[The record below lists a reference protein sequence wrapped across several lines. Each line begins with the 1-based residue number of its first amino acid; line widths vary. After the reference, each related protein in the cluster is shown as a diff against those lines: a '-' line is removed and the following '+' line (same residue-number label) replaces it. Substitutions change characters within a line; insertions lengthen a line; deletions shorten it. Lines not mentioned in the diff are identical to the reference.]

1 MKVAILSESPA
12 DEAMIFELVKGIT
25 NQLIEPISY
34 KIRHRGVEAV
44 FGQLS
49 AIYKSLHFTSDA
61 IGLVIV
67 LDSDTK
73 PIHLPDHD
81 EEGSENPKCRICKLR
96 KDIIQI
102 RQNLADRVH
111 LSELKVAMGLA
122 VPSIEAW
129 CLCGKDRSV
138 TETAWINGVKA
149 GKLPYDVR
157 KLKRLLYGTDRPS
170 LALETEVVQ
179 REALR
184 VVTEFPTIEDEFP
197 NGFGILARELRSWV
211 APQKE

>member
-1 MKVAILSESPA
+1 MKVALLSESPA
-12 DEAMIFELVKGIT
+12 DEAMIFELVQGIT
-25 NQLIEPISY
+25 NQSIEPISY
-34 KIRHRGVEAV
+34 KIRHRGVEAI

-49 AIYKSLHFTSDA
+49 AIYKSLHFTSEA

-67 LDSDTK
+67 LDSDTR

-102 RQNLADRVH
+102 RQTLADRVH
-111 LSELKVAMGLA
+111 MPELKVAMGLA

-138 TETAWINGVKA
+138 TETAWINGMKA
-149 GKLPYDVR
+149 GKLPYDTR

-184 VVTEFPTIEDEFP
+184 VVTEFPAIEDEFP
-197 NGFGILARELRSWV
+197 NGFGILARELRSWI
-211 APQKE
+211 APEKE